1 MRLIDADKIQEKFSE
16 ILKGD
21 FVDDYGQGFQ
31 SAIIAVLGLPTI
43 EPQPNDPLAME
54 ELLEMDGEPVWCVDG
69 RGNECWC
76 LVNCDDG
83 VPCCYDNETGLWED
97 CFYNMTGSGKFG
109 LHESGWLAYR
119 RRPEEAAD
127 GT

>member
-43 EPQPNDPLAME
+43 EIGIAH
-54 ELLEMDGEPVWCVDG
+54 V
-69 RGNECWC
+69 
-76 LVNCDDG
+76 
-83 VPCCYDNETGLWED
+83 
-97 CFYNMTGSGKFG
+97 
-109 LHESGWLAYR
+109 
-119 RRPEEAAD
+119 
-127 GT
+127 